1 MSKKKSFSGS
11 TMTLKDFH
19 GGSIPSDLPL
29 PSAPGMSDH
38 RTGHDRHNS
47 GAWTSP
53 GPLGRG
59 YGGERGGFV
68 RQGNVVGVR
77 QYEDKVSYFPNP
89 ANIGRNYDEDERRP
103 VDDHLRRPH
112 NAESYEDHT
121 YEERR
126 GGHERPMDPYSVDN
140 RASHG
145 SSAYIDSRNDN
156 YVHDELASIPV
167 GPLPSKP
174 LPHDLQQRLPMP
186 SHQQDVPPFHSRPSQ
201 EQMGF
206 YQSLQMSPGVLR
218 SPQQHQNATSP
229 PPSTWRQASG
239 ASSHQLGAAS
249 VGSPSGSGALNV
261 WTARREGELGRS
273 FPSEPVGSDLSSSWR
288 GQAPASRVA
297 QASAVEK
304 VSSGRWKSRLSSAVV
319 EQPQPQLSQTPF
331 PSDVEFGQSRYTP
344 DGSQELYNEN
354 TRNNYN
360 DYIRNAYPENRSYYS
375 DSGRGKYPEMAPP
388 SLSEHYVEAD
398 CRTLSESNVDRADFR
413 VRFLDSGRS
422 NFSDH
427 GHMMFSEEGV
437 GHHVGKFGGRP
448 NPGYLESAVTAG
460 NEGGTYLEP
469 SEVSQGNFG
478 LRGLVAGEYEGRV
491 SSYGDGYRIPAHGM
505 GRRGMDNTD
514 HRNDVDSGRSSFLLN
529 TGGSPGHYLPDS
541 AGEPY
546 FEAHAPA
553 YTYEKGPESHGFGA
567 SRDGYSSEGVKNHYT
582 AESSKAYASE
592 RSQSSFSKQHDRG
605 SLLYLQAPQELR
617 GSADDEIGKAVY
629 GSQIISDF
637 AVKEAPMERPKL
649 KLLPRSKQNMTPPGD
664 TGSLQD
670 DEYGGTNYR
679 PWTSSI
685 DSAVIEAP
693 MERPKLKLTPR
704 SKRTETML
712 TDSSSSQGV
721 FHGGDLQ
728 QGAEGGQL
736 AGILLPESTPDGP
749 GCSTSVQSA
758 VLKGAV
764 NGEEAN
770 RLAERPK
777 LVLKPRSHSASA
789 LTDFGSE
796 KERQSVF
803 GGARPRELVLKERGI
818 DDSII
823 AGIDP
828 VPMPGSGRPTSGG
841 DRINVG
847 GGEQVQLIEKL
858 NKFGDEK
865 PEARHYKHSES
876 GKNRSVDRQDG
887 SQLEWSDNHGKEDGW
902 FDKDRKDDLR
912 ASERNENQRLQEK
925 VEPKRQ
931 NIIKQDS
938 WHRSAEVSNSPF
950 GLQSPRPGLGT
961 IDVISRTPGRHG
973 YVSGSSAAELAE
985 AFSRS
990 ASLSPAIGGL
1000 RGYTTQRT
1008 AFPQSPGNGS
1018 VMGHDVSGFYGVP
1031 TKELPFSRLTESP
1044 VSGARDNYSSGILSG
1059 YKQNNDI

>member
-29 PSAPGMSDH
+29 PSAPGMTDH

-47 GAWTSP
+47 VAWTSP
-53 GPLGRG
+53 GPLNRG
-59 YGGERGGFV
+59 YAGERGVPV
-68 RQGNVVGVR
+68 RQGNATGVR
-77 QYEDKVSYFPNP
+77 QYEEKVSYFPNP

-103 VDDHLRRPH
+103 VDGRLRRPH
-112 NAESYEDHT
+112 NVESIEDRM

-126 GGHERPMDPYSVDN
+126 TGHDKPMDPYGVDS

-145 SSAYIDSRNDN
+145 SAPYFDSRTDS
-156 YVHDELASIPV
+156 YVHDEFGSMPV
-167 GPLPSKP
+167 ATPPSKP
-174 LPHDLQQRLPMP
+174 LHHDYQQRQHMP
-186 SHQQDVPPFHSRPSQ
+186 SHQQDVLPSHSRPSQ
-201 EQMGF
+201 EQMGL
-206 YQSLQMSPGVLR
+206 YQSRQLSPGVLH
-218 SPQQHQNATSP
+218 SPQQRQSVMSP
-229 PPSTWRQASG
+229 PPSAWRQASE

-249 VGSPSGSGALNV
+249 AASPSVSGSLNV
-261 WTARREGELGRS
+261 WTARREGESSRS
-273 FPSEPVGSDLSSSWR
+273 FSSDPVVSDASSSWR
-288 GQAPASRVA
+288 AQAPALRIA

-304 VSSGRWKSRLSSAVV
+304 VSSGRWKSRLSPAAF
-319 EQPQPQLSQTPF
+319 EQPQLSQTPF
-331 PSDVEFGQSRYTP
+331 SSEVEFGQSRYAS
-344 DGSQELYNEN
+344 DGSQVLYNESA
-354 TRNNYN
+354 RNNYN
-360 DYIRNAYPENRSYYS
+360 DYIRVAYPDSSRGNYS
-375 DSGRGKYPEMAPP
+375 DPARAKHSEMGPP
-388 SLSEHYVEAD
+388 SLSDHYAQTD
-398 CRTLSESNVDRADFR
+398 CKTLSESNIDGADFGT
-413 VRFLDSGRS
+413 RFLDSGRG
-422 NFSDH
+422 NFSDP
-427 GHMMFSEEGV
+427 GQGTFLEEGAV
-437 GHHVGKFGGRP
+437 HGFGKFGRGA
-448 NPGYLESAVTAG
+448 NPVYRESAVTRG
-460 NEGGTYLEP
+460 NEGGMYVETGKA
-469 SEVSQGNFG
+469 SQGNFG
-478 LRGLVAGEYEGRV
+478 WGGSVTGEYEGRA
-491 SSYGDGYRIPAHGM
+491 SSYGDTYRIPIHDM
-505 GRRGMDNTD
+505 NRRGFDNID
-514 HRNDVDSGRSSFLLN
+514 NRNDVDSGRSSFLLN